1 MSRDQL
7 SYTGSPE
14 NGGKFKYIMSIP
26 RDKREVCSWKLC
38 QKGPRPQEVGLPP
51 HSGHEHTPA
60 LTSNNEELKSGL
72 EKRNLAQI
80 KG

>member
-26 RDKREVCSWKLC
+26 RNKREVCAWKLC
-38 QKGPRPQEVGLPP
+38 LYITSIRYPKMVFSRPYYVIDVLYFVIIIIIICIYYY
-51 HSGHEHTPA
+51 
-60 LTSNNEELKSGL
+60 N
-72 EKRNLAQI
+72 
-80 KG
+80 